1 MNSERHSFSHDDSVT
16 LLEEEEGTFFQNMPP
31 ETTMEQTPLL
41 GAEQDEVV
49 GQKTP
54 PHRKYDDSDDG
65 DPVSANTSETS
76 HVLSF
81 EKKELISVYSLL
93 STTQLLEVI
102 DRIEDEVDHTYDELV
117 PLDVKLALEDKV
129 FGWSHLS
136 SDILGHIF
144 FTLGAYT
151 LAFLFITHVVGRA
164 DRLPMA
170 VFRILRFVL
179 SFWAG
184 ISAFRMVRRRRRV
197 WLRSAYGS
205 KDYEK
210 DALRRRE
217 SVRESDRTTLLGRVR
232 RRRNL
237 MVERGHQRKLQKAV
251 ERFNKKRR
259 KEEVAQSSPKSVR
272 LLSGAEKKKSLRRL
286 GSAPSIAARVHRVSS
301 IPAIPR
307 TATYHALTTQHTKSI
322 GHDQILFAYGPI
334 RNMPYS
340 HGSFFGAA
348 PFMLANPHWIDVLRL
363 LMPDVYIAISLRV
376 VHAPAPKL
384 IHWAENNPVVAA
396 YGTAHELENTNVMP
410 NLEWDVFLD
419 PHLVHRVEVV
429 LDKQENFLRSC
440 APSDAYRGLS
450 GKQLRDQILESV
462 DTLGLTASQR
472 SILVYYEA
480 ELRRRIETLV
490 DNMLIAHGN
499 LTQLILEQTGWFKK
513 YNFSRVKRTC
523 RTLGGGMFA
532 RQWLAVFAESLKLGK
547 CLDGSS
553 GIQEK
558 VVSRKGDV
566 LLYSTSCVL
575 TRTGSSS
582 DEDELDSSFRCQCL
596 QCVRSSDECAEN
608 ADLALPSLQ
617 NEQAELPCRNRRSA
631 DAPELRSSVS
641 FSEGSLTSGADA
653 ERSPTR
659 SLGASPLR
667 SRPAPPDVVSSSKC
681 LSTSIAESI
690 SIIKFITGCEEP
702 LGLVFDIKSRCTPK
716 RVWGLI
722 IDFLRDAGARVEGVA
737 SFAVDDIRDI
747 SNHASKP
754 VKELFFFHSAGDM
767 QLACHDGRLKQGDTI
782 LFNAGSLLWD
792 SRSSDAETLSWQALR
807 RCWADFDADEVKRS
821 YAILPFAR
829 AEESRASTI
838 KSYKDK
844 FGLSIGLYCQ
854 EFAID
859 EAALNI
865 IVKHVND
872 YPDIYDLGLS
882 WGGVN
887 GVTVRGIQP
896 GRFTLTDGFWNQRYA
911 STPWDYNRFPEE
923 AIAGMMS

>member
-1 MNSERHSFSHDDSVT
+1 M
-16 LLEEEEGTFFQNMPP
+16 
-31 ETTMEQTPLL
+31 
-41 GAEQDEVV
+41 
-49 GQKTP
+49 
-54 PHRKYDDSDDG
+54 
-65 DPVSANTSETS
+65 
-76 HVLSF
+76 
-81 EKKELISVYSLL
+81 
-93 STTQLLEVI
+93 I

-151 LAFLFITHVVGRA
+151 LTFLFITHVVGRTE
-164 DRLPMA
+164 RLPMA
-170 VFRILRFVL
+170 VFRILRFLL

-210 DALRRRE
+210 DALRRRD

-237 MVERGHQRKLQKAV
+237 MAERGHQRKLQKAV
-251 ERFNKKRR
+251 ERFKKKRR

-272 LLSGAEKKKSLRRL
+272 LLSDAEKNNSLRRL
-286 GSAPSIAARVHRVSS
+286 GSAPSFAETKDNAQDRRAAS
-301 IPAIPR
+301 ISTILR
-307 TATYHALTTQHTKSI
+307 TATYHALTTQDTKSI
-322 GHDQILFAYGPI
+322 GHDQILFAHGPI

-363 LMPDVYIAISLRV
+363 LMPDVYIEISLRV

-419 PHLVHRVEVV
+419 PHLMHRVEVV
-429 LDKQENFLRSC
+429 LEKQENFLRSC
-440 APSDAYRGLS
+440 APDDAYQELS
-450 GKQLRDQILESV
+450 GKQLRDQVLESV
-462 DTLGLTASQR
+462 DALGLTASQR
-472 SILVYYEA
+472 SILVYYET

-499 LTQLILEQTGWFKK
+499 LTQLVLEQTGWFKK
-513 YNFSRVKRTC
+513 YNFSRVKRTR

-547 CLDGSS
+547 CLDGTS

-566 LLYSTSCVL
+566 LLYSTSSVL

-582 DEDELDSSFRCQCL
+582 EEDELDSSFRCQCL
-596 QCVRSSDECAEN
+596 QCVRSSDDSAESAEN
-608 ADLALPSLQ
+608 ADLALPSF
-617 NEQAELPCRNRRSA
+617 NREQAELPCRNRRSA
-631 DAPELRSSVS
+631 DAMELRASVS
-641 FSEGSLTSGADA
+641 FSEGSLTSGG

-659 SLGASPLR
+659 SMGASPLR
-667 SRPAPPDVVSSSKC
+667 SRTTPPDVVSSSKC

-690 SIIKFITGCEEP
+690 SIIKFITRCEEP
-702 LGLVFDIKSRCTPK
+702 LGLVFDVKSRCTSK
-716 RVWGLI
+716 QVWGLI

-767 QLACHDGRLKQGDTI
+767 QLACHDGRIKPGDTV

-807 RCWADFDADEVKRS
+807 RCWADFDADQVKRN

-859 EAALNI
+859 ETALNI
-865 IVKHVND
+865 IVKYVND
-872 YPDIYDLGLS
+872 NPDIYDLGLS

-887 GVTVRGIQP
+887 GITVRGIQP

-911 STPWDYNRFPEE
+911 SSPWDYNRSPEE
-923 AIAGMMS
+923 VLAGVLS